1 MIPPLLM
8 RVATIFLALILGI
21 SGAFFTLAS
30 FYDAPY
36 GQYAV
41 ATLLPC
47 AAMVWA
53 LPSNKR
59 PKKKTR

>member
-1 MIPPLLM
+1 MIPSVLM

-21 SGAFFTLAS
+21 SGAFFTFAS
-30 FYDAPY
+30 FYDALY

-41 ATLLPC
+41 ATLLPS

-53 LPSNKR
+53 LPTSKR

>member
-1 MIPPLLM
+1 VILSLLM

-21 SGAFFTLAS
+21 SGVFFTVAS
-30 FYDAPY
+30 FYNAPY

-41 ATLLPC
+41 MTLLPC
-47 AAMVWA
+47 AAMIWA
-53 LPSNKR
+53 LPTNKR